1 MTTTFPHLMPAN
13 TTLPTPV
20 PDLRTASTGATTG
33 EEVTPMS
40 LFDFGTRPQM
50 RADLDRLVVLERLKH
65 RRRAERHLR
74 SVHSQLWGLRANR

>member
-1 MTTTFPHLMPAN
+1 MTTYPHLMPAN
-13 TTLPTPV
+13 TTFPTPV
-20 PDLRTASTGATTG
+20 PDFGADHAEVLTG

-40 LFDFGTRPQM
+40 LFDFGTRPQL
-50 RADLDRLVVLERLKH
+50 RADLDRLVVLERLKT